1 MQSNLDQ
8 APGDLRYPSL
18 VTALSAMLFLN
29 GAYQLY
35 LLGKF
40 LKLGEFDMNYLPLLT
55 RILHASPVVA
65 LLLLL
70 GLMATAI
77 LCAWKSQKC
86 AIIVA
91 ALLFTQSAAVVIIR
105 HGHQSAYYQIMQV
118 MANH

>member
-1 MQSNLDQ
+1 MNCSSNQ
-8 APGDLRYPSL
+8 PSCDLRYPSL

-40 LKLGEFDMNYLPLLT
+40 LKLGEFDMNDLPLLT
-55 RILHASPVVA
+55 RILHASPVFD

-70 GLMATAI
+70 GLMLTTI

-86 AIIVA
+86 ALVVA
-91 ALLFTQSAAVVIIR
+91 VLLFVQGAAFVIIS
-105 HGHQSAYYQIMQV
+105 HAQQSAYYQLMQAL
-118 MANH
+118 ANH